1 MTFNF
6 HARYV
11 LLTYAQCADLDPFR
25 IMDRLGQLQAECIIG
40 RELHED
46 GGTHLHVF
54 VDFGRK
60 FRSRKADVFDVDG
73 RHPNVT
79 SSRGRPGEGYD
90 YAIKDGD
97 VVCGGLARPDESSS
111 GTGNRRSHIEW
122 TEITTAE
129 TREEFFELVHR
140 LDPKAAVVSFPALQ
154 KYADWRYAP
163 IIEEYKSPD
172 GIDFVGGEID
182 GRDSWV
188 QQSLIGSGEP
198 LVGECAKAPGGA
210 PPAGLS
216 ANLRTRAASQT
227 PPLRLR
233 FLYSQLID

>member
-1 MTFNF
+1 
-6 HARYV
+6 
-11 LLTYAQCADLDPFR
+11 
-25 IMDRLGQLQAECIIG
+25 MDMLGRLQAECIIG

-60 FRSRKADVFDVDG
+60 FRSRKTDVFDVDG
-73 RHPNVT
+73 RHPNIEK
-79 SSRGRPGEGYD
+79 SRGRAGEGYD

-97 VVCGGLARPDESSS
+97 VVCGGLERPGEEASR
-111 GTGNRRSHIEW
+111 TGNRRTHIEW
-122 TEITTAE
+122 TEITEAA

-163 IIEEYKSPD
+163 IIENYKSPH
-172 GIDFVGGEID
+172 GVDFIGGEID

-188 QQSLIGSGEP
+188 QQSAIGSGEA
-198 LVGECAKAPGGA
+198 LVGMYALGSGGA
-210 PPAGLS
+210 PPAVAGS
-216 ANLRTRAASQT
+216 DLRTLPLAK
-227 PPLRLR
+227 PPHSPCDFYYIL
-233 FLYSQLID
+233 S